1 MLAEIDCVNG
11 KLVDATNKARQ
22 LQDENS
28 ELQMQSDE
36 AIQEAF
42 LDNTSFAKAT
52 LDLVKSTMGL
62 SSSKTSKSKILTQS
76 IQAKNK
82 ETKHLKQEHI
92 NLQKSNELQYENLEN
107 TDAEYPRSF
116 QERGCC
122 GTKKQKL
129 KRKGT
134 MVNFFSR
141 RISKQHNQLNRDK
154 SLTLK

>member
-82 ETKHLKQEHI
+82 ETKHLKREHI
-92 NLQKSNELQYENLEN
+92 NLQKSNELLHENLEK
-107 TDAEYPRSF
+107 TYAEYRRSF

-122 GTKKQKL
+122 GTK
-129 KRKGT
+129 
-134 MVNFFSR
+134 
-141 RISKQHNQLNRDK
+141 SKN
-154 SLTLK
+154 